1 VQVNGRFCLNNI
13 GMMKRLA
20 VLGQGIILIPE
31 SAIEDE
37 LRTTALVPILP
48 QCSAN
53 AVPVYAIT
61 ETKLLPAKVRVF
73 IDFLKAY
80 FEEKQ

>member
-1 VQVNGRFCLNNI
+1 
-13 GMMKRLA
+13 MMKRLA
-20 VLGQGIILIPE
+20 ALGQGIILIPE

-37 LRTTALVPILP
+37 LRTKAFVPILP
-48 QCSAN
+48 QWFAN
-53 AVPVYAIT
+53 AVQVYAIT